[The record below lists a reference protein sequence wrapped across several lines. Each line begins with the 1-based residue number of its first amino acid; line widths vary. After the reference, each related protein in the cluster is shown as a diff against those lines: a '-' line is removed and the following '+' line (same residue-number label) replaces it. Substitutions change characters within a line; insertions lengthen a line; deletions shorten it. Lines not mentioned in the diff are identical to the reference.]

1 MKMMTE
7 EEIKIWRENQNYEI
21 GHRGWTVVH
30 GKWYQVE
37 VVDREYYPITGN
49 FRRHIV
55 KVLEYNYKCKR
66 ITLYTRKQKEE

>member
-1 MKMMTE
+1 MEMTE
-7 EEIKIWRENQNYEI
+7 EEIKIWRESQNYEI
-21 GHRGWTVVH
+21 GHRGWTVVY

-55 KVLEYNYKCKR
+55 QIPNTKYKCKR
-66 ITLYTRKQKEE
+66 ITLYTRKEKEE

>member
-1 MKMMTE
+1 MEMTE
-7 EEIKIWRENQNYEI
+7 EEIKIWRESQNYEI

-55 KVLEYNYKCKR
+55 Q
-66 ITLYTRKQKEE
+66 I